1 MMRYRGKF
9 QRAKYPIINVDP
21 SDEGEV
27 LEEKWKLWIEREQ
40 WKRCAPLCLFLRMET
55 AG

>member
-9 QRAKYPIINVDP
+9 GSAAYQDVIIYP

-27 LEEKWKLWIEREQ
+27 LEEKWKTWYQLES
-40 WKRCAPLCLFLRMET
+40 WKRYVTWAQHP
-55 AG
+55 